1 MDYLTATEFSKKWC
15 ISSRMVARYCE
26 TGRIVGALK
35 KGKTWLIPSDTGKPP
50 DQRCKKRLVKTMIPE
65 GQCGSLESGENAE
78 TYHTTDVYQTL
89 GLTRETLRY
98 YEDVGLIQP
107 KRSRQSQYL
116 EFDLYDM
123 SRLMSID
130 FFRKRG
136 FSPVEIRELLTVT
149 VPEDYAAHMRSQ
161 LDRLDRK
168 IAQLQ
173 QMRHRLIEAQSFCE
187 SVPDMAGTFSIRE
200 LPLYCV
206 RETLPSVS
214 SFGEYR
220 NRVLKFLDLEQED
233 ILSNLVRA
241 ISFDETGYKGS
252 EMYVVK
258 PAVRMSRTETFLEH
272 GKCLYTT
279 LIADNNDP
287 SVPEKMFD
295 RCHNWAAEHKA
306 SFRGVVYI
314 FIRFVMLKKNTD
326 QHFYEVW
333 VPLK

>member
-1 MDYLTATEFSKKWC
+1 MDYLTATEFSKKWG

-26 TGRIVGALK
+26 AGRIGGALK
-35 KGKTWLIPSDTGKPP
+35 KGKTWLIPSDAGKPP
-50 DQRCKKRLVKTMIPE
+50 DQRCKKQQVKTMIPS
-65 GQCGSLESGENAE
+65 GQGGSLESSENAE

-107 KRSRQSQYL
+107 KRSRQSQYR

-136 FSPVEIRELLTVT
+136 FSPIEIRELLTVT
-149 VPEDYAAHMRSQ
+149 APEDYVARMHSQ
-161 LDRLDRK
+161 LNRLDRK

-173 QMRHRLIEAQSFCE
+173 QMRHRLVEAQSFCE

-206 RETLPSVS
+206 QETLPSVS

-241 ISFDETGYKGS
+241 ISFDETSYKGS

-258 PAVRMSRTETFLEH
+258 PAVRTSRAELFLEH

-287 SVPEKMFD
+287 SVPESMFAL
-295 RCHNWAAEHKA
+295 CHDWAAEHKVA
-306 SFRGVVYI
+306 FRGVVYI
-314 FIRFVMLKKNTD
+314 FIRFVMLKENTD